1 MDFTIKTYK
10 NLLKSLQNA
19 GFFFKTF
26 SEYITENPTPLDEDS
41 PLTSHLSPLIPHL
54 TSLTSH
60 PSPHIPHLSLL
71 IILRHDV
78 DLLPQNSL
86 RFARIQAEMGIKGS
100 YYFRAVPESWDEKII
115 KEIASLGHEVGYHY
129 ENMDVAFQRILS
141 SRKVS
146 SKELNNL
153 KNELKA
159 MSNERRVMRESP
171 LTSHLSPLTSHLSP
185 LTSHLLESAY
195 QDFLFNLEKLRQVV
209 PVSTICMHGSP
220 KSKFD
225 NKAIWDK
232 YDYKALGLIGE
243 PYYDMD
249 FDKVFYLTDTGRR
262 WDGWKVSVR
271 DKVPQQELWNQ
282 QGLTFHSTQD
292 IISAINKVKNEKRKV
307 KSEVA
312 SKTLNFEPET
322 LNLEH
327 GTLNLEPET
336 LNLEHGTL
344 NLEPETLNLEHGTLN
359 LEPGTLN
366 LEHGTL
372 NLEPETLNLPTQIM
386 FTMHPQRW
394 HDSIIPWTK
403 ELVMQNA
410 KNVVKRW
417 FFVR

>member
-1 MDFTIKTYK
+1 MVDNSAYLKNGNHAPNSSLFT
-10 NLLKSLQNA
+10 LHSS
-19 GFFFKTF
+19 F
-26 SEYITENPTPLDEDS
+26 
-41 PLTSHLSPLIPHL
+41 
-54 TSLTSH
+54 
-60 PSPHIPHLSLL
+60 

-100 YYFRAVPESWDEKII
+100 YYFRAVPESWDENII

-129 ENMDVAFQRILS
+129 ENMDVA
-141 SRKVS
+141 S
-146 SKELNNL
+146 SKFKVESSKLALGTKEYDELL
-153 KNELKA
+153 DL
-159 MSNERRVMRESP
+159 
-171 LTSHLSPLTSHLSP
+171 
-185 LTSHLLESAY
+185 AY
-195 QDFLFNLEKLRQVV
+195 QDFCENLEKLRELV

-271 DKVPQQELWNQ
+271 DKVPQQELWNK

-292 IISAINKVKNEKRKV
+292 IIDAINKVKSEKRKV
-307 KSEVA
+307 KRGRKPE
-312 SKTLNFEPET
+312 TLNFEP
-322 LNLEH
+322 
-327 GTLNLEPET
+327 GTLNIP
-336 LNLEHGTL
+336 N
-344 NLEPETLNLEHGTLN
+344 
-359 LEPGTLN
+359 
-366 LEHGTL
+366 
-372 NLEPETLNLPTQIM
+372 QIM
-386 FTMHPQRW
+386 CTMHPQRW
-394 HDSIIPWTK
+394 HDSLLPWTK

-417 FFVR
+417 FFVKS